1 MFLGNNY
8 LEKLKF
14 SLALGDHMNISDTTI
29 SDFDEV
35 MLHYNGVTV
44 FRFQITIKFEFRDK
58 QLRKSCR
65 GILCQFLAVFS
76 HCILD
81 HLLDMMWRNWTE
93 RDWIKTRKLP
103 KVSSGSQRKNQQQM
117 WER

>member
-44 FRFQITIKFEFRDK
+44 FRFQITI
-58 QLRKSCR
+58 
-65 GILCQFLAVFS
+65 
-76 HCILD
+76 
-81 HLLDMMWRNWTE
+81 
-93 RDWIKTRKLP
+93 
-103 KVSSGSQRKNQQQM
+103 
-117 WER
+117 